1 MKTFVSMLV
10 ALSVI
15 AGVAATAVQAE
26 KFGARSYWLHRD
38 ANTN

>member
-1 MKTFVSMLV
+1 MLPLI
-10 ALSVI
+10 ALS

-26 KFGARSYWLHRD
+26 KFGSRSYWTERD